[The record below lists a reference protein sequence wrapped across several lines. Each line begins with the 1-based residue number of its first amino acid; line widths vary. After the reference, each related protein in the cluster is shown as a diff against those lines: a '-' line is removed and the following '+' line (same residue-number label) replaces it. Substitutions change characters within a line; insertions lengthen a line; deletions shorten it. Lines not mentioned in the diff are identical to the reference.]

1 MSLKDKINGDL
12 RAGMKARDERLC
24 SVLRMLKAQILEA
37 EVQLRAKRGRDY
49 QLDDSEVTEVVS
61 RYAKQRSQSIEAYE
75 AGGRSDLVEQEQAEL
90 EILKQYLPPP
100 LTEEEIE
107 AMVVEAIRESGAS
120 SMKDL
125 GSVMKFVMPRLKG
138 AADGNKV
145 RQIVQLHL
153 GH

>member
-1 MSLKDKINGDL
+1 MSLKERINEDL
-12 RAGMKARDERLC
+12 RSGMKARDERLC

-61 RYAKQRSQSIEAYE
+61 RYAKQRSQSIEAYK

-90 EILKQYLPPP
+90 EILQQYLPRP

-107 AMVVEAIRESGAS
+107 AMVVEAIGESGAS

-125 GSVMKFVMPRLKG
+125 GSVMKIVMPRLKG

-145 RQIVQLHL
+145 RQIVQQHL
-153 GH
+153 VH